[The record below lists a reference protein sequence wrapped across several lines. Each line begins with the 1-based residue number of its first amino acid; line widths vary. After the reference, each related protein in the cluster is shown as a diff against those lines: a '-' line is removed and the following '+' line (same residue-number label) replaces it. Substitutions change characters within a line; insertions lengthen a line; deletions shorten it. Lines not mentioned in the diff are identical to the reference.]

1 MKNDNELLAAMPVR
15 KAFFR
20 LALPAVAA
28 QLINI
33 LYNLVDKMFIGHIPG
48 VGKQALAGVGV
59 TAPVILAISAF
70 AALVSMGG
78 APKASIFM
86 GKGDN
91 EQAEKVMG
99 SCAWMLI
106 VLSVVLT
113 AFMLIFGKMILQLFG
128 ASDNTI
134 LYATDYMNIYCVG
147 TLFTQLTLGLNAFIT
162 AQGKTLISMC
172 NVAVGAV
179 TNIVLDAILIN
190 GFGMGVKGAAL
201 ATVIAQGVSTCFVIH
216 YLIKPTSQLKLRLKN
231 IRFERKLLLPCIL
244 LGTSPALMQL
254 TENMVAISFN
264 TSLQKYGGDIAVA
277 SMSILTSIM
286 QFVML
291 LLPGLVQGAQPLLSY
306 NLGAKNI
313 SRVKKTFRLLLICCL
328 SGSFLIWL
336 VCMLIPQNVASIFT
350 DDVPLIT
357 YTGKSMRIY
366 LAMLLI
372 YGIQVACQYSFVALD
387 QAKKAI
393 FLTIWRKII
402 LLIPLIFILPRI
414 LSGSAME
421 VFLAEPIA
429 DTIIDHGVNIE
440 KFTPCREKDNQFAI
454 SSQLIS
460 RKHIEKS
467 IEAFAKYLNKYDG
480 SAKLY
485 IMGDGDEKENLR
497 KLAKDLGA
505 DKNII
510 FTGKLGHNELI
521 EILKKSIAMLVYTQS
536 DLNMV
541 SIVESLSLATPV
553 ITTSVPYCSSYI
565 ESENLGIVDDNWNED
580 DLRRIATS
588 DEYINNCMNYRKY
601 LPTEYKAEQFL
612 KVKGLI

>member
-162 AQGKTLISMC
+162 AQGKTLISM
-172 NVAVGAV
+172 
-179 TNIVLDAILIN
+179 IN

-429 DTIIDHGVNIE
+429 DTI
-440 KFTPCREKDNQFAI
+440 AI
-454 SSQLIS
+454 CTT
-460 RKHIEKS
+460 
-467 IEAFAKYLNKYDG
+467 APMFYY
-480 SAKLY
+480 Y
-485 IMGDGDEKENLR
+485 YR
-497 KLAKDLGA
+497 KLK
-505 DKNII
+505 
-510 FTGKLGHNELI
+510 
-521 EILKKSIAMLVYTQS
+521 
-536 DLNMV
+536 
-541 SIVESLSLATPV
+541 
-553 ITTSVPYCSSYI
+553 
-565 ESENLGIVDDNWNED
+565 
-580 DLRRIATS
+580 
-588 DEYINNCMNYRKY
+588 
-601 LPTEYKAEQFL
+601 
-612 KVKGLI
+612 

>member
-1 MKNDNELLAAMPVR
+1 MENDNELLAAMPVP
-15 KAFFR
+15 KAFIK

-33 LYNLVDKMFIGHIPG
+33 LYNLVDKMFIGHIPE
-48 VGKQALAGVGV
+48 VGKEALAGVGV

-99 SCAWMLI
+99 SCTWMLI

-128 ASDNTI
+128 ASDDTI
-134 LYATDYMNIYCVG
+134 SYATDYMNIYCLG

-190 GFGMGVKGAAL
+190 GFGMGVRGAAL

-216 YLIKPTSQLKLRLKN
+216 YLVTPKSQLKLRLKN
-231 IRFERKLLLPCIL
+231 IRFERQLLLPCIF

-264 TSLQKYGGDIAVA
+264 TSLQKYGGDMAVA

-313 SRVKKTFRLLLICCL
+313 SRVKKTFRLLLICCV

-336 VCMLIPQNVASIFT
+336 VCMLIPGNVVTRIFGFPVRNVSGSCPVPAYPYT
-350 DDVPLIT
+350 AGKILQSAIGIRNKSGSHPLIKTHPYRGKLLVPL
-357 YTGKSMRIY
+357 GFQMPFQDSLKELRHF
-366 LAMLLI
+366 
-372 YGIQVACQYSFVALD
+372 Q
-387 QAKKAI
+387 
-393 FLTIWRKII
+393 
-402 LLIPLIFILPRI
+402 
-414 LSGSAME
+414 
-421 VFLAEPIA
+421 
-429 DTIIDHGVNIE
+429 
-440 KFTPCREKDNQFAI
+440 CR
-454 SSQLIS
+454 
-460 RKHIEKS
+460 
-467 IEAFAKYLNKYDG
+467 
-480 SAKLY
+480 
-485 IMGDGDEKENLR
+485 
-497 KLAKDLGA
+497 
-505 DKNII
+505 
-510 FTGKLGHNELI
+510 
-521 EILKKSIAMLVYTQS
+521 
-536 DLNMV
+536 
-541 SIVESLSLATPV
+541 
-553 ITTSVPYCSSYI
+553 
-565 ESENLGIVDDNWNED
+565 
-580 DLRRIATS
+580 
-588 DEYINNCMNYRKY
+588 
-601 LPTEYKAEQFL
+601 
-612 KVKGLI
+612 

>member
-1 MKNDNELLAAMPVR
+1 MENDNELLAAMPVP
-15 KAFFR
+15 KAFIK

-33 LYNLVDKMFIGHIPG
+33 LYNLVDKMFIGHIPE
-48 VGKQALAGVGV
+48 VGKEALAGVGV

-99 SCAWMLI
+99 SCTWMLI

-128 ASDNTI
+128 ASDDTI
-134 LYATDYMNIYCVG
+134 SYATDYMNIYCLG
-147 TLFTQLTLGLNAFIT
+147 TLFIQLTLGLNAFIT

-190 GFGMGVKGAAL
+190 GFGMGVRGAAL

-216 YLIKPTSQLKLRLKN
+216 YLVTPKSQLKLRLKN
-231 IRFERKLLLPCIL
+231 IRFERQLLLPCIF

-264 TSLQKYGGDIAVA
+264 TSLQKYGGDMAVA

-313 SRVKKTFRLLLICCL
+313 SRVKKTFRLLLICCV

-336 VCMLIPQNVASIFT
+336 VCMLIPGNVASVFT
-350 DDVPLIT
+350 GDMALIT
-357 YTGKSMRIY
+357 YTEKSMRIY

-372 YGIQVACQYSFVALD
+372 YGVQVACQYSFVALD

-402 LLIPLIFILPRI
+402 LLIPLIFILPQI
-414 LSGSAME
+414 LSGSAMG

-429 DTIIDHGVNIE
+429 DTIAVCTTAPMFWN
-440 KFTPCREKDNQFAI
+440 
-454 SSQLIS
+454 
-460 RKHIEKS
+460 
-467 IEAFAKYLNKYDG
+467 YY
-480 SAKLY
+480 
-485 IMGDGDEKENLR
+485 R
-497 KLAKDLGA
+497 KLK
-505 DKNII
+505 
-510 FTGKLGHNELI
+510 
-521 EILKKSIAMLVYTQS
+521 
-536 DLNMV
+536 
-541 SIVESLSLATPV
+541 
-553 ITTSVPYCSSYI
+553 
-565 ESENLGIVDDNWNED
+565 
-580 DLRRIATS
+580 
-588 DEYINNCMNYRKY
+588 
-601 LPTEYKAEQFL
+601 
-612 KVKGLI
+612 